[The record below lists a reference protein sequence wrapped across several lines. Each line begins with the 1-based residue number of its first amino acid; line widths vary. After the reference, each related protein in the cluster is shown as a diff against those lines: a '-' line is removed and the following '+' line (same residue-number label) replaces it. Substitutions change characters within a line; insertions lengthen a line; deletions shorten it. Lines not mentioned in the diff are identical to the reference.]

1 MCTLSFRVELV
12 SNVGSLLAD
21 GPVVAKVFFKIFID

>member
-1 MCTLSFRVELV
+1 MCTLCFHVELV

-21 GPVVAKVFFKIFID
+21 GPMVTKVFFKIFID